1 MAERAR
7 PARASRS
14 KIQPLSAKKTGMKIL
29 IYAESGAGKT
39 VLAASSP
46 NALILD
52 ADNGM
57 ASAAALGLE
66 CDVWSVKDYK
76 DLDEAYDFKRRA
88 PEAKKYDWVWL
99 DSATLF
105 QELGMDQIMQE
116 TVKRSPH
123 RDPYVPDRLEYVRN
137 QNHLSN
143 WVRHMKALPGNFG
156 ITALVTR
163 IEDEDGDVMY
173 VPAITG
179 GGKIP
184 MYAKMC
190 GYMDIVGRLHVVR
203 KKGEETRTRLLQT
216 QEDGKFY
223 AKDRFNV
230 LGQMRDPAIPD
241 LTDAV
246 MNGRRRKTGN
256 AESEVRR
263 QRIRS
268 KQGSTGTAK
277 ESKTRTVRR

>member
-1 MAERAR
+1 MATRTR
-7 PARASRS
+7 PAPASRS
-14 KIQPLSAKKTGMKIL
+14 KIQPISSKRAGTKIL
-29 IYAESGAGKT
+29 VYGESGAGKT

-57 ASAAALGLE
+57 ASAAALGMS
-66 CDVWSVKDYK
+66 CDVWSVKDYR
-76 DLDEAYDFKRRA
+76 DLDEAYDFRRRS
-88 PEAKKYDWVWL
+88 PEAKKYDWLWL

-190 GYMDIVGRLHVVR
+190 GYMDVVGRLYVTR
-203 KKGEETRTRLLQT
+203 KKGEEERHRLLQT
-216 QEDGKFY
+216 QEDGKYY

-230 LGQMRDPAIPD
+230 LGQMRDPSIPT
-241 LTDAV
+241 LTDTV
-246 MNGRRRKTGN
+246 MNGRRRKTTN
-256 AESEVRR
+256 AEGEVRR
-263 QRIRS
+263 KRIGS
-268 KQGSTGTAK
+268 KQGSKRTAAVAK
-277 ESKTRTVRR
+277 AGTVRR